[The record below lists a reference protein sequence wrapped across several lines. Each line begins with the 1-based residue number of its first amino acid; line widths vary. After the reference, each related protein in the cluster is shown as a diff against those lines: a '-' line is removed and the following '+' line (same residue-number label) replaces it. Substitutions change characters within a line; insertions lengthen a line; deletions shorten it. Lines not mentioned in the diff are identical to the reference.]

1 MPILTVAI
9 QSPGDMG
16 HGIGRVLAEGGY
28 RTVSALD
35 GRSKRTRTL
44 AKAAGIEDIGPLS
57 ALLDQADVVLSIMRP
72 DRALAFVE
80 ELASLAPNHA
90 GKPVIVDLNAV
101 APATGRAAAA
111 AAEAVGLSFV
121 DGGIIGGPPR
131 PGSKKTPRLYISGPR
146 ATELVVLNDAGLD
159 FRVLGNGIGA
169 ASAIKMCYAALTK
182 GLTAIGIHSMVTA
195 RLEGVDEALMAE
207 LAFSQ
212 KELLGHL
219 ERGLPDMCPKA
230 YRWIGEMEEISK
242 THNDG
247 GLPAEMFIG
256 AANVYSQVEASPLG
270 AEVVED
276 RKLGKTAEEVARI
289 LADHI
294 NGQGNAVGRAT

>member
-1 MPILTVAI
+1 MPISTVAI

-28 RTVSALD
+28 RAVSALD
-35 GRSKRTRTL
+35 GRSERTRTL
-44 AKAAGIEDIGPLS
+44 AKSAGIEDIGPLS

-72 DRALAFVE
+72 DRALGFVE
-80 ELASLAPNHA
+80 ELASLAPNHV

-101 APATGRAAAA
+101 APATGRAAAD

-146 ATELVVLNDAGLD
+146 AAELVVLNEAGLD
-159 FRVLGNGIGA
+159 FRVLGDGIGG

-242 THNDG
+242 THSDG

-256 AANVYSQVEASPLG
+256 AAKIYSQVEASPLG

-294 NGQGNAVGRAT
+294 GAQGKAVG